1 MAKAQLQ
8 PWEVGLGKGRDHLAR
23 LAALVGVLTPLWLAL
38 AALGTKWGW
47 WDWRAGLQQV
57 PLNML
62 AMVFVIA
69 LCSLYAVLVV
79 RPWGGR
85 LLTAV
90 GFLAPIVSAGAIFAV
105 FAAPGMA
112 KPPIHDINTDPAAA
126 VQPSPALLA
135 ARKDAANPID
145 SPLAKAL
152 PDSPRFRQWAGK
164 TVAAAQGEAYPDI
177 APVILAV
184 PPAEAFQKAEALVR
198 ARGWTIVTADAATGS
213 IEATAETFWYGFKDD
228 VLIRVT
234 ADGAGS
240 RIDIRSVSRVGLSD
254 LGANAARVEALMAD
268 LKA

>member
-8 PWEVGLGKGRDHLAR
+8 PWEVGLGKGRDHVAR

-62 AMVFVIA
+62 VMVFVVA
-69 LCSLYAVLVV
+69 LCALYAVLVV

-90 GFLAPIVSAGAIFAV
+90 GFLAPLVTIGAIFV
-105 FAAPGMA
+105 LMVAPGMS

-126 VQPSPALLA
+126 VQPSAALLA

-145 SPLAKAL
+145 SPLSKAL
-152 PDSPRFRQWAGK
+152 PDNPRFQQWAGK
-164 TVAAAQGEAYPDI
+164 TVAAAQGEAYPTI

-184 PPAEAFQKAEALVR
+184 QPAEAFQKAEALVR
-198 ARGWTIVTADAATGS
+198 SRGWTVVTADAATGS

-234 ADGAGS
+234 AEGAGS
-240 RIDIRSVSRVGLSD
+240 RVDIRSVSRVGLSD
-254 LGANAARVEALMAD
+254 LGANAARVEALIAD

>member
-1 MAKAQLQ
+1 MAKAQVQ

-47 WDWRAGLQQV
+47 WDWRAGLQVV

-69 LCSLYAVLVV
+69 LCALYAVLVV

-85 LLTAV
+85 LLTGIA
-90 GFLAPIVSAGAIFAV
+90 FLAPVISAGAIFAI

-126 VQPSPALLA
+126 VQPSAALLA

-145 SPLAKAL
+145 SPLSKAL
-152 PDSPRFRQWAGK
+152 PDNPRFAQWAGK

-177 APVILAV
+177 APVVLSV
-184 PPAEAFQKAEALVR
+184 TPAQAYEKALGLVK
-198 ARGWTIVTADAATGS
+198 ARGWTVVTSDASAGS

-228 VLIRVT
+228 VLIRIT
-234 ADGAGS
+234 PEGAGA

-254 LGANAARVEALMAD
+254 LGANAARVTALAAD
-268 LKA
+268 LKG